1 MDRRPRRESPYPR
14 PTVGFRA
21 SLTIAASWSNSTD
34 QGVGSNVASRLAR
47 DQSIAEYPLEI
58 DRVLIQLASPD
69 TPRLIAF
76 YRDVL
81 QLPLHGMG
89 PHNFAIGAD
98 TILSIQHHSQVSGP
112 TKEPTRVIFDF
123 WVKDID
129 AEQARLEVQG
139 VRFSRSKGL
148 EYWGG
153 VISTF
158 SDPDGNTIQLI
169 QHKPELRTSPSAP

>member
-1 MDRRPRRESPYPR
+1 MDTPATEGS
-14 PTVGFRA
+14 
-21 SLTIAASWSNSTD
+21 
-34 QGVGSNVASRLAR
+34 QGGLEAYHEPVAGRTLSEPHVDECR
-47 DQSIAEYPLEI
+47 LEI

-69 TPRLIAF
+69 VPRLIAF
-76 YRDVL
+76 YRDVV
-81 QLPLHGMG
+81 QLRPHTMG
-89 PHNFAIGAD
+89 PHNFAIGAE

-112 TKEPTRVIFDF
+112 TKEPTRVIIDL

-129 AEQARLEVQG
+129 AEQARLEAQG
-139 VRFSRSKGL
+139 VRFLRSKGL

-169 QHKPELRTSPSAP
+169 QHKPELRTSPTVAAEGIAQAGTTTC